1 MNTPSHAG
9 CHLSRATKQQAAV
22 LVVLFHPRI
31 ADQTTGTSVIALV
44 LVDNRL
50 YIIEKV
56 ENLTS
61 TSFSSRAGYCLEM
74 FDTSADSSL
83 LILVPKF
90 SVLSKHKKPYKIFCL
105 NLV

>member
-1 MNTPSHAG
+1 M
-9 CHLSRATKQQAAV
+9 
-22 LVVLFHPRI
+22 VVLFHPRI

-50 YIIEKV
+50 YITEKV

-61 TSFSSRAGYCLEM
+61 TGFSSRAGYCLFE
-74 FDTSADSSL
+74 TSADSSL

-90 SVLSKHKKPYKIFCL
+90 SILSKHKKPYKIFL
-105 NLV
+105 PEFSLKFSLK